1 VPIYLV
7 RHARAG
13 KRREWHDNDALR
25 PLESD
30 GVRQAVAIASRI
42 ADRGLSALLSSPIL
56 RCVQTLEPL
65 SLRTGLPIVADDR
78 LTEGADP
85 LFCVR
90 WMTDL
95 EDGTVMCSHG
105 DVIPDVVDALIR
117 RGMRVQGDA
126 TVSKGCVW
134 TIEREDGEFTS
145 ARSWLAPRSG

>member
-1 VPIYLV
+1 MPIYLV

-13 KRREWHDNDALR
+13 KRREWHDDDALR

-42 ADRGLSALLSSPIL
+42 ADDGIVALFSSPIL

-65 SLRTGLPIVADDR
+65 SLRTGLPIVADER
-78 LTEGADP
+78 LAEGADP
-85 LFCVR
+85 LACLR
-90 WMTDL
+90 WMSELD
-95 EDGTVMCSHG
+95 DGTVLCSHG
-105 DVIPDVVDALIR
+105 DVIPGVVDALIR
-117 RGMRVQGDA
+117 RGMRVHGDA

-134 TIEREDGEFTS
+134 TIEREDAEFTS